1 MVEEMVDFER
11 ELSVIGVKG
20 AEGIATYVAGENVH
34 EEEILR
40 ETVVPARTGEAVHE
54 RAQAVARDVLELMDG
69 RGTYGIELF
78 EVSEARRASEGA
90 SAREPR
96 ADGEI
101 LVNEIAPRP
110 HNSGHWTIEGARTS
124 QFEQH
129 VRAVM
134 GLPLGS
140 TALRDPVV
148 SKNLLGDERPA
159 REARLAGVD
168 RLLAEPSVHLH
179 WYGKREVRPLR
190 KMGHFTVLGEEESR
204 DALLESART
213 CRRYVEFE
221 A

>member
-1 MVEEMVDFER
+1 
-11 ELSVIGVKG
+11 
-20 AEGIATYVAGENVH
+20 
-34 EEEILR
+34 
-40 ETVVPARTGEAVHE
+40 VVPARTDDATRE
-54 RAQAVARDVLELMDG
+54 RAQAVARDVLDLMDG

-78 EVSEARRASEGA
+78 EVSGAHRASEGA
-90 SAREPR
+90 GGRESS
-96 ADGEI
+96 GSEI

-110 HNSGHWTIEGARTS
+110 HNSGHWTIEGARCS

-140 TALRDPVV
+140 TGLRDTVV

-159 REARLAGVD
+159 REARLSGVD

-190 KMGHFTVLGEEESR
+190 KMGHVTVLGEEEGLEG
-204 DALLESART
+204 LLESART
-213 CRRYVEFE
+213 YRRYVEFE